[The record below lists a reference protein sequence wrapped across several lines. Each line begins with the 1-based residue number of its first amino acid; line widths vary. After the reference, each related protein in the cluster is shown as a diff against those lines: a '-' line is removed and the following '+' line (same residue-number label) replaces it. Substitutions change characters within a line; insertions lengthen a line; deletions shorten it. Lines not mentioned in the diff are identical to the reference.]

1 MSSIDQ
7 LFGKD
12 ISKNSNVTNLFQ
24 TSNSIEKKIVKI
36 KQDNNDDDLEG
47 KYFQKLADEE
57 EKEDNE
63 TAKKEKTLLA
73 AQPAKQIDLKQDEV
87 DKAQR
92 TIFVGN
98 IPTEVITSRDIYKHF
113 KRMFTPKSTGDDED
127 NVKDAD
133 KENADK
139 AKNNDNKKE
148 KLTIQSIR
156 FRSISF
162 DEALPRKVAFAKQ
175 SFHKDRHSINAY
187 IVYSSKDG
195 LVEIINKYNGHV
207 FEKRHLR
214 VDSVT
219 HPAPHDK
226 QRSIFVGNLDFEEDE
241 ESLWNHFS
249 ESGDI
254 EYVRIVRDSKT
265 NMGKGFAYVQFKQLE
280 SINKALLLNEKP
292 MKSINSNKNRKLRIS
307 RCKNI
312 KPKYNNESGT
322 NSFNTLNEQQKTK
335 FGRAKKVLNK
345 SDRATLGKELT
356 IEGVRAEK
364 NVKSKAGSM
373 LKKRKQR
380 SKEGRVT
387 KRSIAF
393 KKKQSEKKK

>member
-7 LFGKD
+7 LFGND
-12 ISKNSNVTNLFQ
+12 VSKNSNVTNLFQ

-36 KQDNNDDDLEG
+36 KQVNDDDDLEG
-47 KYFQKLADEE
+47 KYFQKLAAEE
-57 EKEDNE
+57 EKEDKE
-63 TAKKEKTLLA
+63 AKKKEEVVVA
-73 AQPAKQIDLKQDEV
+73 AQPAKQIDLKQDEI

-92 TIFVGN
+92 TVFVGN

-113 KRMFTPKSTGDDED
+113 KKMFTPKDTEDD
-127 NVKDAD
+127 DATDD
-133 KENADK
+133 KTVADDK
-139 AKNNDNKKE
+139 KNNKNKKE

-162 DEALPRKVAFAKQ
+162 DEALPRKIAFAKQ

-195 LVEIINKYNGHV
+195 LVDIINKYNGYV

-249 ESGDI
+249 KSGDI
-254 EYVRIVRDSKT
+254 EYVRIIRDSKT
-265 NMGKGFAYVQFKQLE
+265 NMGKGFAYVQFKELE

-312 KPKYNNESGT
+312 KPKYNNETGT
-322 NSFNTLNEQQKTK
+322 NAFNTLNEQQKTK
-335 FGRAKKVLNK
+335 FGRAKKILNK

-393 KKKQSEKKK
+393 KKKQAEKKK